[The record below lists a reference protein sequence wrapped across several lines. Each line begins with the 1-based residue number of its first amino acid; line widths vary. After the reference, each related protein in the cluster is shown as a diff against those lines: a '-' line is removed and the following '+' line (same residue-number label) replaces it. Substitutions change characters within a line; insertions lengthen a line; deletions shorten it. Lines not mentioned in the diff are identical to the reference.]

1 MAAFP
6 SRLKAFLVER
16 MEDQESVTPHVTTF
30 FEVVDADVIIDGL
43 TTMCRFDMQ
52 VQGYLYFSH
61 VILFS
66 LMFMHGFLVGACL

>member
-52 VQGYLYFSH
+52 VQ
-61 VILFS
+61 
-66 LMFMHGFLVGACL
+66 